1 MASEGVPTMLR
12 EREGVDERHRSVE
25 ICFFHNRNVV
35 SWHNLGAEIALI
47 DGEVCIRGGLVM
59 EGPWKEAA

>member
-47 DGEVCIRGGLVM
+47 DGEVCIRGDLVM
-59 EGPWKEAA
+59 EGPWKEAE

>member
-1 MASEGVPTMLR
+1 MRDIV
-12 EREGVDERHRSVE
+12 SVE

-47 DGEVCIRGGLVM
+47 DGEVCIRGDLVM
-59 EGPWKEAA
+59 EGPWKEAE